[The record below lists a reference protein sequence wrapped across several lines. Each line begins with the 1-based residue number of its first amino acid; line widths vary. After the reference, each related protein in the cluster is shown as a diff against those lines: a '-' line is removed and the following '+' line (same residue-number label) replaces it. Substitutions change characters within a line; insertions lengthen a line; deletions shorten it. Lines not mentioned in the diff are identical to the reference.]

1 LAAAVTRTAAELRR
15 RARPRGDGRRAAGH
29 GACDVAVIGLPAH
42 ATSLSPTHAH
52 ETPSAVRAALL
63 RYSTWSGD
71 HGVDVADLRW
81 RDAGDVDPDGVDG
94 LRRVSDAIGALLPAA
109 RLIVGIGGDNSI
121 TYAMGMGLWQGDP
134 SRGGLI
140 TVDAHHDLRDG
151 TSNGSPVRQLVDA
164 GMPGERIVQLGIAD
178 FANSRAYADRARD
191 LGITVI
197 SRSELARRGVD
208 DAMAEALDIA
218 GRAPGGVHVDL
229 DVDVCDRSVAPGC
242 PASVPGGLS
251 AHELRR
257 LAFLAGMSPL
267 VRAIDIAEVDA
278 TADAADQRT
287 VRLAALLVLEA
298 AAGLLCR

>member
-1 LAAAVTRTAAELRR
+1 MSLPVDPLWPRAGHLLAA
-15 RARPRGDGRRAAGH
+15 GD
-29 GACDVAVIGLPAH
+29 GACDVAIIGLPAH

-52 ETPSAVRAALL
+52 ETPAAVRAALL
-63 RYSTWSGD
+63 RYSTWAGD

-81 RDAGDVDPDGVDG
+81 RDAGDVDPDGADG
-94 LRRVSDAIGALLPAA
+94 LRRVGDAIGALLPAA

-257 LAFLAGMSPL
+257 LAFLAGASPL

-278 TADAADQRT
+278 TVDAADQRT